1 MSKAQFTAGARIL
14 LQQAA
19 RLRRMDGA
27 LQQDIEAVAEALPGV
42 LREGVFRWFER
53 LRDRHPD
60 VPPPDGSLTLL
71 TRTVAA
77 SEFAGQVLLRD
88 WPWFVEHFEELARP
102 PEASLL
108 DAFVAAFDADVTDAN
123 DARSRIR
130 KFRNRY
136 MLHLLWREMSGEAS
150 LDDTLFG
157 LSDLADCVLD
167 AAMRFSRG
175 QLMGRFGELRDASGE
190 VIPLVILGMGKLGGR
205 ELNFSSDI
213 DLIFVYPDDG
223 ASNGRKSVSAQEYF
237 ARLIRHIV
245 SLVDEVT
252 TDGFAFRID
261 TRLRPFG
268 DSGPPVVSFAA
279 LESYLLQHGRDWERY
294 AYVKARVVGPQ
305 PPQAVIDD
313 LYENLIEPFVYR
325 RYVDYGVFESLRE
338 MHAMIAAEVV
348 RRDLADNIKLG
359 PGGIREIEFIA
370 QSLQLV
376 RGGADKELRAR
387 ELQPTLVKLAEGRG
401 LHRDAAIELLHAYE
415 FLRRFENF
423 IQAIRDQQT
432 HDVPT
437 DPADRARLCVAMHS
451 WDWQALESELEQ
463 HRDNVSRQFDEIAIR
478 GQDKDATGSPV
489 TLVHEL
495 WDRQAPASEWQALLD
510 NEGLT
515 NAAAMGER
523 LHRFARVRAARQ
535 LDETARKR
543 LLRFLPRMVARLS
556 ASEQPLTAL
565 DRTLDVIESVLR
577 RSAYLSLLNENQAAL
592 GRLVELCGRSVYIAE
607 QLERHPALLD
617 ELLDN
622 RSFAGVVT
630 KDFLQSAL
638 HDRMARQRDGDSED
652 KVAEL
657 GRYQRAQMFHIAVAD
672 FNGSLPIMKVSDGLT
687 WLAETVL
694 DEALDIA
701 WRDLTAKHG
710 KPCYE
715 VEGQR
720 HAAGFG
726 IIGYG
731 KLGGLELSYGSD
743 LDIVFLHD
751 SRGSRQET
759 DGDKPLDNPVFFSR
773 LVRRL
778 LHLLTT
784 QTGSGELYEIDTR
797 LRPDGRS
804 GVLVTSVEAFER
816 YQEENAWTWEHQ
828 ALLRARAVAGS
839 NAVGTQFERVRRE
852 TLTGRV
858 RREQLHDDVTSMRRR
873 MRKELDRSDSDRFD
887 LKHGKGGIGDIEFLV
902 QYLVLAHAHD
912 SPAVIEYSDNI
923 RQLDAL
929 ADCGYLPLEQVT
941 TLQDIYKTYRLAV
954 HHLVL
959 DEQPPLV
966 AADRFAEHREVVS
979 GAWQEHLGV

>member
-1 MSKAQFTAGARIL
+1 
-14 LQQAA
+14 
-19 RLRRMDGA
+19 MDDA
-27 LQQDIEAVAEALPGV
+27 LQQDIESVAEALPGV
-42 LREGVFRWFER
+42 LKEPVFRWFER

-60 VPPPDGSLTLL
+60 VAPPDGSLTLL

-77 SEFAGQVLLRD
+77 SEFAGNALLRD
-88 WPWFVEHFEELARP
+88 WPWFVESYETFAEP
-102 PEASLL
+102 PDASLL
-108 DAFVAAFDADVTDAN
+108 EAFVATFGADITDVDDAKA
-123 DARSRIR
+123 RIR
-130 KFRNRY
+130 RFRNRY
-136 MLHLLWREMSGEAS
+136 MLRLLWREMSGEAS

-157 LSDLADCVLD
+157 LSDLADCILD
-167 AAMRFSRG
+167 AATQFSRS
-175 QLMGRFGELRDASGE
+175 QLMERFGELRDESGE
-190 VIPLVILGMGKLGGR
+190 LIPLVILGMGKLGGR

-213 DLIFVYPDDG
+213 DLIFVYPDG
-223 ASNGRKSVSAQEYF
+223 GTSNGRKSVSAQEYF
-237 ARLIRHIV
+237 TRLIRHVV

-279 LESYLLQHGRDWERY
+279 LESYLLRHGREWERY

-313 LYENLIEPFVYR
+313 LYQNLIEPFVYR

-376 RGGADKELRAR
+376 RGGADKELRTR

-401 LHRDAAIELLHAYE
+401 LHRQAAIELLHAYE
-415 FLRRFENF
+415 FLRRLENF

-432 HDVPT
+432 HDVPS
-437 DPADRARLCVAMHS
+437 DPVDRARLCVAMHS
-451 WDWQALESELEQ
+451 WDWQALESALEQ
-463 HRDNVSRQFDEIAIR
+463 HRDHVSRQFDEIAIR
-478 GQDKDATGSPV
+478 GQDRDAADSPV
-489 TLVHEL
+489 TLVNDL
-495 WDRQAPASEWQALLD
+495 WDRRASASEWQELFD
-510 NEGLT
+510 NEGLAD
-515 NAAAMGER
+515 AAEMGER

-543 LLRFLPRMVARLS
+543 LLRFLPRMVAKLS
-556 ASEQPLTAL
+556 ENEQPLLAL
-565 DRTLDVIESVLR
+565 DRTLDVVESVLR
-577 RSAYLSLLNENQAAL
+577 RSAYLSLLNENRAAL
-592 GRLVELCGRSVYIAE
+592 ARLVELCGRSVYIAE

-617 ELLDN
+617 ELLDH
-622 RSFAGVVT
+622 RAFAGAVT
-630 KDFLQSAL
+630 KEFLQSAL
-638 HDRMARQRDGDSED
+638 DDRMARQAGSDTED
-652 KVAEL
+652 EVAEL
-657 GRYQRAQMFHIAVAD
+657 ARYQRAQMFHIAVAD
-672 FNGSLPIMKVSDGLT
+672 FNGSLPVMKVSDGLT

-694 DEALDIA
+694 DAALAIA
-701 WRDLTAKHG
+701 WRDLTTKHG

-715 VEGQR
+715 VDGER
-720 HAAGFG
+720 RAAGFG
-726 IIGYG
+726 IVGYG

-743 LDIVFLHD
+743 LDIIFLHD
-751 SRGSRQET
+751 SSGSRQET
-759 DGDKPLDNPVFFSR
+759 DGNKPLDNPVFFSR

-839 NAVGTQFERVRRE
+839 KSVGEQFERVRRE
-852 TLTGRV
+852 TLMGRV
-858 RREQLHDDVTSMRRR
+858 RREQLHEDVTSMRRR
-873 MRKELDRSDSDRFD
+873 MRKELDRSNSERFD

-929 ADCGYLPLEQVT
+929 AECGYLAPEQAT
-941 TLQDIYKTYRLAV
+941 ALQDIYKTYRQAV

-966 AADRFAEHREVVS
+966 AADRFAEQRDIVS
-979 GAWQEHLGV
+979 GAWQAHLGV